1 MPEVEVDE
9 FEEILAL
16 ENLDLYEWLSAQSA
30 APSELVESNSVFRKL
45 LEYTGSSSS

>member
-16 ENLDLYEWLSAQSA
+16 ENLDLYEWLSAQVGNRKVVSG
-30 APSELVESNSVFRKL
+30 SDSRYQFSV
-45 LEYTGSSSS
+45 GSP